1 MRGGGSSKKKY
12 KKIKNEKN
20 KKFQIYQI
28 LLKLLQIRI
37 PDRMF
42 IFGKVEA

>member
-1 MRGGGSSKKKY
+1 MRGGGSPKKKY

-28 LLKLLQIRI
+28 
-37 PDRMF
+37 F
-42 IFGKVEA
+42 VKVITN

>member
-1 MRGGGSSKKKY
+1 MRGGGGPKKKY

-28 LLKLLQIRI
+28 
-37 PDRMF
+37 F
-42 IFGKVEA
+42 VKVITN